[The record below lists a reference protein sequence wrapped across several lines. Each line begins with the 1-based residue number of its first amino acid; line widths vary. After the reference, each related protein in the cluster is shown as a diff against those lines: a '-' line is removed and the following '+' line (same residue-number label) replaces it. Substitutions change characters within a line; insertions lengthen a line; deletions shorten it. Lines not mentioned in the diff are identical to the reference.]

1 MTDIP
6 PKIAVSTVID
16 VISRMRQLSGAL
28 PRREQ
33 RVADYILANFEAVQ
47 HQSQNEIAKAA
58 SVSDAT
64 VTRFCQSIGCTGFRD
79 FRVRFAQSLA
89 VSLQYLPPS
98 KSDSDSANGD
108 SELIDHVFRSVVN
121 LLTLAR
127 NQIDSDKISLAVE
140 IIAAAKRIV
149 FFGVGG
155 NSSNIAA
162 EGANRFFRLGI
173 PSESHSDGYFQR
185 MLASTLDEGDV
196 VIVISSSG
204 VPAELLDSVAIAS
217 QYKAQT
223 ISITKKE
230 SPLAMATDVA
240 IELVLPEEK
249 DIYKP
254 TASRMVYLTILD
266 ILATGVARARP
277 DMAKENLRRIRTSMV
292 QVNRV
297 MIPSPIG
304 D

>member
-1 MTDIP
+1 MTDDSSTIP
-6 PKIAVSTVID
+6 ASTVLD
-16 VISRMRQLSGAL
+16 VISRIRELNGVFS
-28 PRREQ
+28 RREQ
-33 RVADYILANFEAVQ
+33 RVADYILANYEAVQ
-47 HQSQNEIAKAA
+47 HQSQNEIAQAA

-79 FRVRFAQSLA
+79 FRIRFAQSLA
-89 VSLQYLPPS
+89 VSLQYLSPS
-98 KSDSDSANGD
+98 KMDSDSVNGD
-108 SELIDHVFRSVVN
+108 SELIDYVFRSVVN

-127 NQIDSDKISLAVE
+127 NQIDTDSISLAVE
-140 IIAAAKRIV
+140 VIAAAERIV

-155 NSSNIAA
+155 NSSNVAA
-162 EGANRFFRLGI
+162 EGVNRFFRLGI
-173 PSESHSDGYFQR
+173 PSECHSDGYFQR
-185 MLASTLDEGDV
+185 MIASTLDEGDV

-217 QYKAQT
+217 QYKAKT

-230 SPLAMATDVA
+230 SPLSMATDIA

-254 TASRMVYLTILD
+254 TASRVVYLTILD

-277 DMAKENLRRIRTSMV
+277 DIAKENLRRIRTSMV